1 MPDKKGKLSWNE
13 MAKNLYYETTKKKK
27 KKEYPQFLNPR
38 KNPLLP
44 GILASYKNKQIK
56 NKKIEKERQDS
67 ISKAF
72 LEKIQKSFY
81 THPSQKKDSAYYDS
95 LRNVVPKK
103 FKKGGKL
110 KGGNRDMFSQQY
122 D

>member
-27 KKEYPQFLNPR
+27 KKEYPQILFKNIK

-44 GILASYKNKQIK
+44 GILAGYKVKQIK
-56 NKKIEKERQDS
+56 DKKIEKEKQDART
-67 ISKAF
+67 KAF
-72 LEKIQKSFY
+72 LEKI
-81 THPSQKKDSAYYDS
+81 
-95 LRNVVPKK
+95 RK

-110 KGGNRDMFSQQY
+110 KGGNRDMFSEQY